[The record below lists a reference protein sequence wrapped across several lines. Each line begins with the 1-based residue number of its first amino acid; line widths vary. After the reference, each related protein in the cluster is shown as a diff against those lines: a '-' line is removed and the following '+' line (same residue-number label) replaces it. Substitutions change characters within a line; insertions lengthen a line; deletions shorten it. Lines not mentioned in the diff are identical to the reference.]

1 MSVELKGNLI
11 NFYVRVS
18 GTDDPFR
25 MGVCTQ
31 DTQFQITNEV
41 TERRTNCGI
50 KTGVAEPTFN
60 ASGNILINAN
70 PSASEFSYEDVK
82 GWQKAQTKLD
92 FWHRA
97 DADPGQGLGVGDGYN
112 NFGSGFFTD
121 STMNASAEADGQASF
136 SFTFTGTGTLDEYD
150 TDS

>member
-1 MSVELKGNLI
+1 MSIELKGNLI

-18 GTDDPFR
+18 GTSDPFR

-31 DTQFQITNEV
+31 DTQFQISNEV

-70 PSASEFSYEDVK
+70 PSTAEFSYEDVK
-82 GWQKAQTKLD
+82 GWQKSRTKLD

-97 DADPGQGLGVGDGYN
+97 DADSEQGLGVGDGYN
-112 NFGSGFFTD
+112 NFGSGYFTE
-121 STMNASAEADGQASF
+121 STMNASAEADGQATF
-136 SFTFTGTGTLDEYD
+136 SFTFTGTGTLDVFD